1 MRKSHIVLPPPSP
14 PEETETMT
22 ETMMRMETKA
32 TAAMA
37 ATAEVRR
44 PAWRRWRQLGESA
57 ALAAASLA
65 AEVAAW

>member
-14 PEETETMT
+14 LEETETMT
-22 ETMMRMETKA
+22 ATTMRMETKA
-32 TAAMA
+32 MTVAAEA
-37 ATAEVRR
+37 RR

-57 ALAAASLA
+57 ALAAAASLA

>member
-1 MRKSHIVLPPPSP
+1 MRKSHIVLPPLPL

-22 ETMMRMETKA
+22 ATTMRMETKA
-32 TAAMA
+32 TVAA
-37 ATAEVRR
+37 AEARR

-57 ALAAASLA
+57 ALVAAASLV